1 MKAFR
6 WEYTSENVTVGG
18 TRWFQ
23 KQKQTKKKII
33 FLNNVKDPNTGTRCH
48 KMNSWEAQ
56 QHYEAGEWPVA
67 FFISLGAFRMA

>member
-1 MKAFR
+1 MGIYVRECYCWRDKVVSK
-6 WEYTSENVTVGG
+6 TKTN
-18 TRWFQ
+18 
-23 KQKQTKKKII
+23 KKKII